1 MATIREMAAA
11 DRPREKLLQHGA
23 EYLTDTEL
31 VAILLRSGTAG
42 RSVLEMAR
50 EVHETLF
57 AAEIGGYGNV
67 HWRDLTE
74 IKGIGRDKAATLC
87 AAVEFGKRLTR
98 RQITS
103 QQPNFGNAQTV
114 ADYFMQRLRF
124 LDHEELHVCYLN
136 IKNRLL
142 HEQRLS
148 HGGMSSSIADPRL
161 IMREALRWRATALI
175 LVHNHPSGDPTPSPE
190 DVELTRCLVR
200 AGEILDV
207 QVLDHIVIGDGVFAS
222 LHREGLMTGR

>member
-1 MATIREMAAA
+1 MVMIREMAESE
-11 DRPREKLLQHGA
+11 RPREKLLRYGA
-23 EYLTDTEL
+23 EHLTDTEL

-57 AAEIGGYGNV
+57 AAEIGGYGNA

-87 AAVEFGKRLTR
+87 AAVEFGKRLTQ
-98 RQITS
+98 RQLVGS
-103 QQPNFGNAQTV
+103 QPNFGSAQVV

-142 HEQRLS
+142 HEQCIS

-161 IMREALRWRATALI
+161 IMREALRWRATAMI
-175 LVHNHPSGDPTPSPE
+175 LVHNHPSGDPAPSPE
-190 DVELTRCLVR
+190 DVELTRRLVQ
-200 AGEILDV
+200 AGEILEIR
-207 QVLDHIVIGDGVFAS
+207 VLDHIVIGDGIFAS
-222 LHREGLMTGR
+222 LHREGLLTGR